1 LTESRGLKNLFRRKS
16 LKNVCG
22 FIHSFFNK
30 FPIPYILISHHMP
43 KSKQQKEEIL
53 NQLTDRLNKMK
64 SAVFVDYSGLNV
76 KSVEQLRSS
85 LREEDVS
92 YQVAKKTLIKL
103 ALEKAGLKEIDIMSL
118 PGQIAVAASEQDEVM
133 PARLLKK
140 FQKDNEAL
148 AILGGIL
155 EKKFV
160 AEAKILE
167 LADLPTRDELIARVI
182 GSIRAPLAGLV
193 NVLQGGMRNFLNV
206 LSAIKDQKA

>member
-1 LTESRGLKNLFRRKS
+1 
-16 LKNVCG
+16 
-22 FIHSFFNK
+22 
-30 FPIPYILISHHMP
+30 MP

-76 KSVEQLRSS
+76 KSVEQLRKS

-103 ALEKAGLKEIDIMSL
+103 ALEKAGLKEIEIMPL
-118 PGQIAVAASEQDEVM
+118 VGQIAVATSEQDEVM

-140 FQKDNEAL
+140 LQKDNEAL

-155 EKKFV
+155 ENKFV
-160 AEAKILE
+160 AAAKVLE
-167 LADLPTRDELIARVI
+167 LASLPTRDELIARVI
-182 GSIRAPLAGLV
+182 GSIRAPLSGLV
-193 NVLQGGMRNFLNV
+193 NVLQGGMRNFVNV

>member
-1 LTESRGLKNLFRRKS
+1 
-16 LKNVCG
+16 
-22 FIHSFFNK
+22 
-30 FPIPYILISHHMP
+30 
-43 KSKQQKEEIL
+43 
-53 NQLTDRLNKMK
+53 
-64 SAVFVDYSGLNV
+64 
-76 KSVEQLRSS
+76 
-85 LREEDVS
+85 
-92 YQVAKKTLIKL
+92 
-103 ALEKAGLKEIDIMSL
+103 MSL

>member
-1 LTESRGLKNLFRRKS
+1 MKTTVICGLSTDFY
-16 LKNVCG
+16 
-22 FIHSFFNK
+22 FNT
-30 FPIPYILISHHMP
+30 MP
-43 KSKQQKEEIL
+43 KSKQQKEEVVNTL
-53 NQLTDRLNKMK
+53 SDRFSNMK

-85 LREEDVS
+85 LREEEVS

-103 ALEKAGLKEIDIMSL
+103 ALEKAGLKDIDVMSL
-118 PGQIAVAASEQDEVM
+118 SGQIAVATSEQDEVM

-155 EKKFV
+155 EKKY
-160 AEAKILE
+160 AERARILE

-182 GSIRAPLAGLV
+182 GSIRAPLSGLV
-193 NVLQGGMRNFLNV
+193 NVLQGGMRNFVNV
-206 LSAIKDQKA
+206 LSAIKDQKI

>member
-1 LTESRGLKNLFRRKS
+1 
-16 LKNVCG
+16 
-22 FIHSFFNK
+22 
-30 FPIPYILISHHMP
+30 MP